1 MDEKLLKTIAE
12 SKYLVA
18 LTGAG
23 VSAESGIPTF
33 RGKDGLWN
41 RYRPEELANP
51 QAFAKDPEK
60 VWKWYAWR
68 MEKVF
73 NAQPNK
79 ANQAFAEL
87 ERLGVLKCLITQN
100 VDDLHERAG
109 SRNVIH
115 LHGSLRVVRCTS
127 CNNSFEVESAP
138 KIPPLPKC
146 DKCGSLLRPGVV
158 WFGEMLPPDV
168 LDRAMREVERADVI
182 IVAGTSAVVQPAASL
197 PLIVKQRGGAI
208 IEINPDET
216 PLTPI
221 ADYSLRGKAGEVMD
235 ELVRH
240 VRKALSLKL
249 N

>member
-1 MDEKLLKTIAE
+1 MEEIVKVVVE
-12 SKYLVA
+12 SEHLIA

-51 QAFAKDPEK
+51 QAFAADPEK

-73 NAQPNK
+73 SAEPNR
-79 ANQAFAEL
+79 AHHAFAEL
-87 ERLGVLKCLITQN
+87 ERMGILKCLITQN

-109 SRNVIH
+109 SRNIIH

-127 CNNSFEVESAP
+127 CENSFEVEEP
-138 KIPPLPKC
+138 PRIPPLPRC

-158 WFGEMLPPDV
+158 WFGEMLPHDV
-168 LDRAMREVERADVI
+168 LDRAIREVEKADVI

-197 PLIVKQRGGAI
+197 PLIVKRRGGVI

-216 PLTPI
+216 PLTAV
-221 ADYSLRGKAGEVMD
+221 ADYSLRINAGEMMEKIV
-235 ELVRH
+235 EPI
-240 VRKALSLKL
+240 RKVLSLGTP
-249 N
+249 

>member
-1 MDEKLLKTIAE
+1 MEEKLVKMLIE
-12 SKYLVA
+12 SKHLVA

-41 RYRPEELANP
+41 KYSPEELANP

-60 VWKWYAWR
+60 VWRWYAWR

-73 NAQPNK
+73 GVEPNK
-79 ANQAFAEL
+79 AHYAFAEL
-87 ERLGVLKCLITQN
+87 ERMGILKCLITQN

-115 LHGSLRVVRCTS
+115 LHGSLRVVKCTS
-127 CNNSFEVESAP
+127 CENSFEVQEPP
-138 KIPPLPKC
+138 KVPPLPTC

-168 LDRAMREVERADVI
+168 LERAMREVEKADVI

-197 PLIVKQRGGAI
+197 PLIVKRNGGVI

-216 PLTPI
+216 PLTAI
-221 ADYSLRGKAGEVMD
+221 ADYSLRIKAGEMM
-235 ELVRH
+235 ESLVEP
-240 VRKALSLKL
+240 VKKALS
-249 N
+249 